1 MSSPRT
7 LPTTPRRG
15 GCRRQRGTTL
25 IEVLVAMVIAAFGL
39 LGLAQLQVR
48 MQLSDMESYQRSQ
61 ALLLLD
67 DMANRIA
74 ANRGQALTYVTGPG
88 APLGSGMSCPTTVT
102 TLQLTDAQQWCT
114 ALQGAAELAGATKS
128 GAMVG
133 ARGCVENLGANS
145 YLITVAWQG
154 MTPTAAPSAGAAC
167 GAGLYAGA
175 AGSACTGDLCRRAV
189 TTVLDIA
196 KLN

>member
-1 MSSPRT
+1 MNAAATPRT
-7 LPTTPRRG
+7 T
-15 GCRRQRGTTL
+15 QRGTSL

-48 MQLSDMESYQRSQ
+48 MQVSDMESYQRSQ

-74 ANRGQALTYVTGPG
+74 ANRGQALTYVTGAG
-88 APLGSGMSCPTTVT
+88 APLGSGMSCPVTVT
-102 TLQLTDAQQWCT
+102 TLQQTDVQQWCT
-114 ALQGAAELAGATKS
+114 ALQGAAEFAATTKS
-128 GAMVG
+128 GAMIG
-133 ARGCVENLGANS
+133 ARGCVETLGANS

-175 AGSACTGDLCRRAV
+175 AGAACTGDLCRRAV

>member
-1 MSSPRT
+1 MTSLTTLMSRCCGP
-7 LPTTPRRG
+7 
-15 GCRRQRGTTL
+15 CAAQRGTTL
-25 IEVLVAMVIAAFGL
+25 IEVLVALVIAAFGL
-39 LGLAQLQVR
+39 LGLAGLQIR
-48 MQLSDMESYQRSQ
+48 MQLSDMESYQRAQ

-67 DMANRIA
+67 DMTNRIA
-74 ANRGQALTYVTGPG
+74 ANRDQAATYVTGPTT
-88 APLGSGMSCPTTVT
+88 PLGAGMACPTTSA
-102 TLQLTDAQQWCT
+102 TLQQVDAQQWCT
-114 ALQGAAELAGATKS
+114 ALQGAAEVAGATKS
-128 GAMVG
+128 GTMLG
-133 ARGCVENLGANS
+133 GRGCVETLGVNS

-175 AGSACTGDLCRRAV
+175 AGSACTGDLCRRTV